1 MGSELMPDF
10 RQLETICMIGTAPVD
25 SAVAMMCWDNGG
37 KRLVGLMIVRR
48 SDGHA
53 CFVDI
58 PSTLERRLASFDSK
72 YVEEHAAE
80 LLAIAYEGLVEFCFE
95 QDRVTSRDFLQHG
108 YRPAV
113 PGTIRHIPAEPAAN
127 DPFGIATWQTGGFI
141 VDVGEVDL
149 QRVRRQTTIH

>member
-1 MGSELMPDF
+1 MMSGL
-10 RQLETICMIGTAPVD
+10 RQVETIWMIGTAPAD

-53 CFVDI
+53 CMVEI
-58 PSTLERRLASFDSK
+58 PSALERRLASFDSK
-72 YVEEHAAE
+72 YVEEHATE
-80 LLAIAYEGLVEFCFE
+80 LLAIAYEGLVEFSFE

-127 DPFGIATWQTGGFI
+127 DPSGIAAWQAAGFI

>member
-1 MGSELMPDF
+1 
-10 RQLETICMIGTAPVD
+10 
-25 SAVAMMCWDNGG
+25 
-37 KRLVGLMIVRR
+37 MIVRR

-53 CFVDI
+53 CMVEL
-58 PSTLERRLASFDSK
+58 PPALERRLASFDSK

-80 LLAIAYEGLVEFCFE
+80 LLAIAYEGLVEFSFE

-113 PGTIRHIPAEPAAN
+113 PGTIRHIPPEPTPN
-127 DPFGIATWQTGGFI
+127 DPSGVATWQNAGFI

>member
-1 MGSELMPDF
+1 MESEMMPDF
-10 RQLETICMIGTAPVD
+10 RQLETIWMIGTAPAD

-53 CFVDI
+53 CMVDM
-58 PSTLERRLASFDSK
+58 PPALVSRLASFDSK

-80 LLAIAYEGLVEFCFE
+80 LLAIAYEGLVELSFE

-127 DPFGIATWQTGGFI
+127 DPSGIATWQSAGFI

-149 QRVRRQTTIH
+149 QRVRRQTTVH

>member
-1 MGSELMPDF
+1 MMFGF
-10 RQLETICMIGTAPVD
+10 RQVETIWMIGTAPAD

-53 CFVDI
+53 CMVDI
-58 PSTLERRLASFDSK
+58 PPALERRLATFDSK

-80 LLAIAYEGLVEFCFE
+80 LLAIAYEGLVEFSFE

-127 DPFGIATWQTGGFI
+127 DPSGIATWQTAGFI

>member
-1 MGSELMPDF
+1 
-10 RQLETICMIGTAPVD
+10 MIGTAPAD
-25 SAVAMMCWDNGG
+25 SAVAMICWDNGG

-53 CFVDI
+53 CMVDM
-58 PSTLERRLASFDSK
+58 PPTLVSRLASFHSR

-80 LLAIAYEGLVEFCFE
+80 LFAIAYEGLVEFSFE
-95 QDRVTSRDFLQHG
+95 QDEVTSRDFLQHG

-113 PGTIRHIPAEPAAN
+113 QGTIRHIPAEPAAN
-127 DPFGIATWQTGGFI
+127 DPSGIATWQSDGFI

>member
-1 MGSELMPDF
+1 MMPGF
-10 RQLETICMIGTAPVD
+10 LQLETIWMIGTDPAD
-25 SAVAMMCWDNGG
+25 SAVAAMCWDNGG

-53 CFVDI
+53 CFVDM
-58 PSTLERRLASFDSK
+58 PPDLERRLASFDSK

-80 LLAIAYEGLVEFCFE
+80 LLAIAYAGLVEFSFE
-95 QDRVTSRDFLQHG
+95 QDRVASRDFLQQG

-113 PGTIRHIPAEPAAN
+113 PGTIRHIPSEPAPN
-127 DPFGIATWQTGGFI
+127 DPPGGATWQNAGFI

>member
-1 MGSELMPDF
+1 MESEMMPGF
-10 RQLETICMIGTAPVD
+10 GQLETIWMIGTAPAD
-25 SAVAMMCWDNGG
+25 SAVAMMCWENGG

-53 CFVDI
+53 CMVDM
-58 PSTLERRLASFDSK
+58 PPTLVSRLASFDSR

-80 LLAIAYEGLVEFCFE
+80 LLAIAYEGLVEFSFE
-95 QDRVTSRDFLQHG
+95 QDRATSRDFLQHG

-127 DPFGIATWQTGGFI
+127 EPSGVATWQSAGFI